1 MVSEPFNEHNTAP
14 VVDGGHKAAI
24 VPLNIKDHPV
34 TPYDAGASI
43 RKCGTKVKEPAPCV
57 LRGRPARWGVG
68 ILPTA
73 GETPA
78 LREQLSTL

>member
-14 VVDGGHKAAI
+14 VVDGGDKAAI

-57 LRGRPARWGVG
+57 
-68 ILPTA
+68 
-73 GETPA
+73 
-78 LREQLSTL
+78 